1 MEKPKGSSNLV
12 HPSLPSL
19 FLSFLRL
26 GLTAFGGPAMVA
38 YMRTMAVERKRWL
51 DEETFRDGV
60 ALCQTIPGATSMQ
73 TTAYVGLKARGIAG
87 AVLGFTG
94 FVFPAFCGVTILS
107 ALYVHTHNLPVVVS
121 AFGGLRAIIV
131 SIIANAAISF
141 GKSNLKGFKDIVITA
156 IAGILFGLGTNPAL
170 VILLA
175 ALLGMLFYRRES
187 FQGSGSCSG
196 TTAPYPKTY
205 LASLIAALTGYI
217 LLFCIS
223 RPFFQLATLMSKV
236 DLLAFGGGYT
246 SVPLMFHE
254 VVNVYKWID
263 ARIFMDGIV
272 LGQVT
277 PGPIVITA
285 TFVGYWLYGL
295 SGSII
300 GTISV
305 FLPSFLI
312 VVGIVPYYDRVRGSA
327 WFHRTMRGILSS
339 FVGLLL
345 SVTIHFGMNVQWNLF
360 LILIAA
366 AALVA
371 LLRRVE
377 IIWVVLAGVIL
388 SIIALHR

>member
-1 MEKPKGSSNLV
+1 MEKPNVSPNLIR
-12 HPSLPSL
+12 PSLPAL

-26 GLTAFGGPAMVA
+26 GMTAFGGPAMVA

-60 ALCQTIPGATSMQ
+60 ALCQTVPGATSMQ
-73 TTAYVGLKARGIAG
+73 TAAYIGLRARGIAG
-87 AVLGFTG
+87 AMLSFIAFGL
-94 FVFPAFCGVTILS
+94 PAFCAVTALT
-107 ALYVHTHNLPVVVS
+107 ALYVHTRNLPAIVS

-141 GKSNLKGFKDIVITA
+141 GKSTLKGFKEIVITA

-170 VILLA
+170 VIFLA

-187 FQGSGSCSG
+187 FQGSGHCSG
-196 TTAPYPKTY
+196 TTAPYPGTY
-205 LASLIAALTGYI
+205 LALLMAALTGYI

-223 RPFFQLATLMSKV
+223 RPFSHLAALMSKV
-236 DLLAFGGGYT
+236 DLLAFGGGYS

-254 VVNVYKWID
+254 VVNVNGWID
-263 ARIFMDGIV
+263 ARTFMDGIV

-295 SGSII
+295 PGSII

-327 WFHRTMRGILSS
+327 WFHRTMKGILSS
-339 FVGLLL
+339 FVGLLV
-345 SVTIHFGMNVQWNLF
+345 SVTIRFGMNVQWNLF
-360 LILIAA
+360 LILLAA
-366 AALVA
+366 AAIVA
-371 LLRRVE
+371 LLRKVE
-377 IIWVVLAGVIL
+377 IFWVVLAGVLL

>member
-1 MEKPKGSSNLV
+1 MEKPNVSPNLIR
-12 HPSLPSL
+12 PSLPAL

-26 GLTAFGGPAMVA
+26 GMTAFGGPAMVA

-60 ALCQTIPGATSMQ
+60 ALCQTVPGATSMQ
-73 TTAYVGLKARGIAG
+73 TAAYVGLRARGIAG
-87 AVLGFTG
+87 AMLSFIAFGL
-94 FVFPAFCGVTILS
+94 PAFCAVTALT
-107 ALYVHTHNLPVVVS
+107 ALYVHTRNLPVIVS

-141 GKSNLKGFKDIVITA
+141 GKSTLKGFKEIVITA

-170 VILLA
+170 VIFLA

-187 FQGSGSCSG
+187 FQGSGHCSG
-196 TTAPYPKTY
+196 TTAPYPGTY
-205 LASLIAALTGYI
+205 LALLMGVLTGYI

-223 RPFFQLATLMSKV
+223 RPFFHLATLMSKV
-236 DLLAFGGGYT
+236 DILAFGGGYS

-254 VVNVYKWID
+254 VVNVNGWID
-263 ARIFMDGIV
+263 ARTFMDGIV

-295 SGSII
+295 PGSII

-327 WFHRTMRGILSS
+327 WFHRTMKGILSS
-339 FVGLLL
+339 FVGLLI
-345 SVTIHFGMNVQWNLF
+345 SVTIRFGMNVQWNLF
-360 LILIAA
+360 LILLAA

-371 LLRRVE
+371 LLRKVE
-377 IIWVVLAGVIL
+377 IFWVVLLGTIISVLIL
-388 SIIALHR
+388 NR